1 MEQRRAVRNRDR
13 SARARAQARTFPV
26 LKGCPSMVREISVQE
41 LEARRRRGENPLVLD
56 VREDWELQLA
66 SIPGVVHGPMN
77 QIPARLAEMSRE
89 AETIVMCHAGG
100 RSMRVAQ
107 FLVNQGFSNVANLT
121 GGISAWSQS
130 VDATV
135 PQY

>member
-1 MEQRRAVRNRDR
+1 MI
-13 SARARAQARTFPV
+13 
-26 LKGCPSMVREISVQE
+26 REISVEE
-41 LEARRRRGENPLVLD
+41 LKSRRDGGENLLVID
-56 VREDWELQLA
+56 VREPWELQLA
-66 SIPGVVHGPMN
+66 SIPGVVHVPMN
-77 QIPARLAEMSRE
+77 ELPARLAEFSRD

-100 RSMRVAQ
+100 RSLRVAH
-107 FLVNQGFSNVANLT
+107 FLVNQGYTNVANLS

>member
-1 MEQRRAVRNRDR
+1 MIREVTVEELKTRRDR
-13 SARARAQARTFPV
+13 
-26 LKGCPSMVREISVQE
+26 
-41 LEARRRRGENPLVLD
+41 GESPLVID

-66 SIPGVVHGPMN
+66 RIPDVVHVPMN
-77 QIPARLAEMSRE
+77 QIPARLGEFQRDAEI
-89 AETIVMCHAGG
+89 IVMCHAGG
-100 RSMRVAQ
+100 RSLRVAQ
-107 FLVNQGFSNVANLT
+107 FLANQGFTDVANLS

>member
-1 MEQRRAVRNRDR
+1 
-13 SARARAQARTFPV
+13 
-26 LKGCPSMVREISVQE
+26 MVREISVLE
-41 LEARRRRGENPLVLD
+41 LKERRDRGDQPLVID

-66 SIPGVVHGPMN
+66 RISDVLHVPMN
-77 QIPARLAEMSRE
+77 QVPARIPDLSRD

-100 RSMRVAQ
+100 RSLRVAH
-107 FLVNQGFSNVANLT
+107 FLANQGFTNVANLT
-121 GGISAWSQS
+121 GGISAWSAL

>member
-1 MEQRRAVRNRDR
+1 MIREITVTELKARRDR
-13 SARARAQARTFPV
+13 
-26 LKGCPSMVREISVQE
+26 
-41 LEARRRRGENPLVLD
+41 GETPLVVD

-66 SIPGVVHGPMN
+66 RIPDVVHVPMN
-77 QIPARLAEMSRE
+77 QVPAKVAEFARD

-100 RSMRVAQ
+100 RSLRVAHY
-107 FLVNQGFSNVANLT
+107 LANQGFTNVANLT
-121 GGISAWSQS
+121 GGIAAWSEE

>member
-1 MEQRRAVRNRDR
+1 
-13 SARARAQARTFPV
+13 
-26 LKGCPSMVREISVQE
+26 MVREISVEE
-41 LEARRRRGENPLVLD
+41 LKARRDGGEKPLVID
-56 VREDWELQLA
+56 VREAWELQLA
-66 SIPGVVHGPMN
+66 SIPDVVHVPMN
-77 QIPARLAEMSRE
+77 EVPARLAEFSRD

-107 FLVNQGFSNVANLT
+107 YLSNQGFSNVANLA
-121 GGISAWSQS
+121 GGIAAWSQS

>member
-1 MEQRRAVRNRDR
+1 
-13 SARARAQARTFPV
+13 
-26 LKGCPSMVREISVQE
+26 MVREISVAE
-41 LEARRRRGENPLVLD
+41 LKARRDRGEKPLVID
-56 VREDWELQLA
+56 VREAWELQLA
-66 SIPGVVHGPMN
+66 SIPDVVHVPMN
-77 QIPARLAEMSRE
+77 QVPARIAEFSKD

-107 FLVNQGFSNVANLT
+107 FLAGQGFTNVANLS
-121 GGISAWSQS
+121 GGIAAWSET